1 VRLGRPAIERDDLR
15 SVAVVLASGQLV
27 QGPVV
32 EAFEEKFAGMLGAPH
47 AVAVSS
53 GTAALHLTLKAVG
66 VGRGDEVIVPAFTFP
81 ATANVVEWLGARP
94 VFCDIEPRGF
104 NAGPEQFACAV
115 SARTRAVMPVH
126 LFGAVADIPAIARA
140 VKRAARGRR
149 RPVVVEDAAC
159 ALGASLRGE
168 PAGMLGTAGCFSFH
182 PRKVLT
188 TGEGGMVVTR
198 GAVLARRLRALRS
211 HGIDRAPVFRE
222 PGLNCRMTDFQAA
235 LGLGQLGRLDALLAR
250 RARLTAAY
258 REAFASLACV
268 EMPPPLPAA
277 VDAPQ
282 SFVVLF
288 RTRALR
294 DRAAAALR
302 RAGVEATFGTYCV
315 PMLGWYR
322 RRYRLHRRMF
332 PNAWGAYTRTLALPL
347 HPALTSREQRRV
359 IRRLREAFA

>member
-1 VRLGRPAIERDDLR
+1 
-15 SVAVVLASGQLV
+15 VAAVLASGQLV

-32 EAFEEKFAGMLGAPH
+32 EAFEEKFAGLVGALQ

-94 VFCDIEPRGF
+94 VFCDIEAGGF
-104 NAGPEQFACAV
+104 NAGPEQFASAL

-126 LFGAVADIPAIARA
+126 LFGAVVDVPAIARA

-168 PAGMLGTAGCFSFH
+168 PAGMLGGAGCFSFH

-198 GAVLARRLRALRS
+198 SGALARRLRSLRN
-211 HGIDRAPVFRE
+211 HGLHRASRDWRLRE

-235 LGLGQLGRLDALLAR
+235 LGLGQLGRLDTLLAR
-250 RARLTAAY
+250 RTRLAAAY
-258 REAFASLACV
+258 RAALGSLAGIRT
-268 EMPPPLPAA
+268 PPPLPEA

-282 SFVVLF
+282 SFVVIF

-294 DRAAAALR
+294 ERAVAALR
-302 RAGVEATFGTYCV
+302 RAGVETTFGTYCV

-322 RRYRLHRRMF
+322 RRYGFHRRTF
-332 PNAWGAYTRTLALPL
+332 PNAWASHVRSLALPL
-347 HPALTSREQRRV
+347 HPALTSREQGRV
-359 IRRLREAFA
+359 IRCLQEVCS